1 MGLKDFLPNKLIN
14 LGLTNSRTTAF
25 FDKPD
30 NFQVFESANAQSNDK
45 SITHVIDPANNVVPE
60 DAFEVEVVSAV
71 ELVNN
76 IENLEN
82 MTSVFVLMKFCF
94 IQLTVKIA

>member
-1 MGLKDFLPNKLIN
+1 
-14 LGLTNSRTTAF
+14 
-25 FDKPD
+25 
-30 NFQVFESANAQSNDK
+30 
-45 SITHVIDPANNVVPE
+45 VVPE